1 MSRDEATRALNQL
14 WAEET
19 EKEEDAEVVVGDL
32 KTIVVPSIG
41 ESMAVRL
48 LRVKVVN
55 GLV

>member
-1 MSRDEATRALNQL
+1 MIRDEATRALNQL

-19 EKEEDAEVVVGDL
+19 EKEEDVEVVVGDL

-48 LRVKVVN
+48 LRAKVVK
-55 GLV
+55 GLG

>member
-19 EKEEDAEVVVGDL
+19 EKEEDVEVVVGDL

-48 LRVKVVN
+48 LRAKVVN

>member
-1 MSRDEATRALNQL
+1 MIRDEATRALNQL

-48 LRVKVVN
+48 LRAKVVN
-55 GLV
+55 SLV

>member
-1 MSRDEATRALNQL
+1 MIRDEATRALNQL

-48 LRVKVVN
+48 LRAKVVN